1 MERPRRHD
9 TTHMHAV
16 QISLDS
22 WPPKPQEALTRPTCC
37 RSVAAAAEAR
47 GGDCWSTGGFRSKA
61 AGLLLVGKTLWRSAT
76 LRLTEYF
83 SSGDGRFAVV
93 LDPFIFPS
101 LDLTE
106 PPSEKRRVLDNFCT
120 STDGRKGQHFCPRW
134 QWHAWREKSTSVSDT
149 STRREH
155 R

>member
-37 RSVAAAAEAR
+37 RSVAAAAEAK
-47 GGDCWSTGGFRSKA
+47 GGNCWSTGGFRSKA

-76 LRLTEYF
+76 LQF
-83 SSGDGRFAVV
+83 
-93 LDPFIFPS
+93 
-101 LDLTE
+101 
-106 PPSEKRRVLDNFCT
+106 
-120 STDGRKGQHFCPRW
+120 RW
-134 QWHAWREKSTSVSDT
+134 R
-149 STRREH
+149 
-155 R
+155 